1 MASCPQNQFPQAI
14 GAMQRMQETRC
25 NKAMTAVPPTMWM
38 VCRME
43 PTILYVVELS
53 SPVDI
58 SSMKR
63 ARPGVTIISAATP
76 ISGSGALCLEYQS
89 GKSAV
94 YQDVQEKSCYQLQP
108 ENLISLL
115 FRITGLTVLTVAQNF
130 AALQEAL

>member
-1 MASCPQNQFPQAI
+1 MASCPRGHFQPRPKEVWFF
-14 GAMQRMQETRC
+14 QRQEDP
-25 NKAMTAVPPTMWM
+25 KA
-38 VCRME
+38 R
-43 PTILYVVELS
+43 
-53 SPVDI
+53 
-58 SSMKR
+58 
-63 ARPGVTIISAATP
+63 
-76 ISGSGALCLEYQS
+76 ALCLEYQS